1 MNGVGPTWTPPAL
14 LFPRSW
20 SAAGGLVA
28 ALANAALRVAIVP
41 VFVTPVFDRVLQTRD
56 ASALADVLG
65 VSAAVAVGGAAAQY
79 LQDALLGRAAART
92 AAHWRETAYRRLLA
106 RVPGRLPGT
115 SGGLASRVLYDLR
128 EVEVFLQ
135 YGLGTL
141 LAEGAAVLG
150 ILAYLTYLDP
160 GATALLVALGLP
172 TVWGLRRLNRA
183 LEQVARRSQEGSES
197 LGRTLQE
204 GFRHHEAVR
213 AFGATEM
220 MLRRFRPLNAYTERA
235 MRRRAA
241 LAAAQVPTT
250 MLLTFAAV
258 GGLVLLLS
266 GRVVSGA
273 LTTGEVVGYL
283 TLVALLATP
292 AQLFPRG
299 WAMRSQAA
307 SAARR
312 LRALAAPPAEEA
324 FTKAPRWDRPTRPPV
339 PARGLALRA
348 VRHGYGRDLV
358 LRGLDLDLPA
368 AGMVVVRGESGAGKT
383 TLLRLLLGFIVPE
396 RGIVALDGTPLVE
409 MDDGELRRRV
419 GYVPQSLDLLS
430 GSVRDNLAMGRDLE
444 ASALWSSLEAVGLA
458 GLVRSL
464 PGGLD
469 HVLGEDGGG
478 LSGGQRQR
486 IALARALLSEP
497 EVVVLDEPTSSLD
510 EASEADVVAV
520 LRQEARRRLLV
531 VAAHRP
537 GLVRAADRVW
547 RLEDGTLH
555 QEVPPGVPAGP
566 PHGGQDRGGG
576 A

>member
-1 MNGVGPTWTPPAL
+1 MSGGGPTWTPPAL

-20 SAAGGLVA
+20 SAAGGLVC

-56 ASALADVLG
+56 PSALGAVLG

-92 AAHWRETAYRRLLA
+92 AASWRETAYRRLLA

-141 LAEGAAVLG
+141 LAEGAAVVG
-150 ILAYLTYLDP
+150 ILAYLAYLDP

-197 LGRTLQE
+197 LGRSLQE
-204 GFRHHEAVR
+204 GFRHHEAIR

-312 LRALAAPPAEEA
+312 LRALATPPAEEA
-324 FTKAPRWDRPTRPPV
+324 STKAPPGDPPARPPA
-339 PARGLALRA
+339 PARGMALRA
-348 VRHGYGRDLV
+348 VRHGYGRDEV
-358 LRGLDLDLPA
+358 LRGIDLDLPRV
-368 AGMVVVRGESGAGKT
+368 GMVVVRGESGAGKT
-383 TLLRLLLGFIVPE
+383 TLLRLLLGFIAPE
-396 RGIVALDGTPLVE
+396 QGTVALDGTPLAE
-409 MDDGELRRRV
+409 MDDAELRRRV
-419 GYVPQSLDLLS
+419 GYVPQGLDLLS
-430 GSVRDNLAMGRDLE
+430 GSVRDNLAMGRELDE
-444 ASALWSSLEAVGLA
+444 AALWSSLEAVGLHE
-458 GLVRSL
+458 LVRSL
-464 PGGLD
+464 PGGLG

-520 LRQEARRRLLV
+520 LRQEARRRLLL

-537 GLVRAADRVW
+537 GLARAADRVW
-547 RLEDGTLH
+547 RLEDGTLRSEAPH
-555 QEVPPGVPAGP
+555 GVPAGP
-566 PHGGQDRGGG
+566 PEGTREGGG
-576 A
+576 EA